1 MLQGSRQMNQSV
13 KYRQNAAVCYE
24 AVRIL
29 TDPRQK
35 AHLLVM
41 ACSWIS
47 LADHAERN
55 SEASK
60 RQAVMRARAARRGIR
75 TPVWLGGVSR

>member
-1 MLQGSRQMNQSV
+1 MITHIKPFIGGQILQGSRQMNQSV

-35 AHLLVM
+35 AHLL
-41 ACSWIS
+41 AIARSWIS
-47 LADHAERN
+47 LADQAERN
-55 SEASK
+55 SRIGSHECILA
-60 RQAVMRARAARRGIR
+60 
-75 TPVWLGGVSR
+75 

>member
-35 AHLLVM
+35 AHLLAM
-41 ACSWIS
+41 ARSWIS

-55 SEASK
+55 SRMHFNIGAMQK
-60 RQAVMRARAARRGIR
+60 
-75 TPVWLGGVSR
+75 

>member
-24 AVRIL
+24 GVRIL
-29 TDPRQK
+29 TDQLQK
-35 AHLLVM
+35 AHLLAM
-41 ACSWIS
+41 ARSWIS

-55 SEASK
+55 SRIGSVSFDIGA
-60 RQAVMRARAARRGIR
+60 MRN
-75 TPVWLGGVSR
+75 

>member
-29 TDPRQK
+29 TVHFDIGAMQY
-35 AHLLVM
+35 
-41 ACSWIS
+41 
-47 LADHAERN
+47 
-55 SEASK
+55 
-60 RQAVMRARAARRGIR
+60 
-75 TPVWLGGVSR
+75 